1 MQIVSD
7 KNNTLL
13 LFDKWKKKYFERWLS
28 YKLAQRTAR
37 LIENHT
43 LIRCFVSYLLQLSI
57 EQIQRTRTLF
67 LLNSITRSSTELNVQ
82 FL

>member
-1 MQIVSD
+1 MSVI
-7 KNNTLL
+7 KTIRC
-13 LFDKWKKKYFERWLS
+13 YFLISGKRSILNAGCHNL